1 MRENIYLLIVLL
13 MLGVFL
19 VVFMM
24 ILLNV
29 KNQNKILSQKRKMPE
44 AEIEHQK
51 ALAHTLIISQEAE
64 RKRIGMDLHDEV
76 GTALS
81 ALRMYIEQIFP
92 EEQEYLL
99 ELKKDSK
106 TKIDRIIHNV
116 RRISHN
122 LSPFLKGAYELKDAL
137 EDIINGVNASAGLK
151 ASIDFGNIAD
161 FNSLSEEAQLAL
173 YRVICELI
181 NNTIKHSG
189 ASELNIVFRRASS
202 LFIELT
208 YNDNGIGLT
217 GLKNND
223 KGIGM
228 MNIESRMAMMAAVWK
243 IDKQSNAGFR
253 MDIQI
258 PG

>member
-1 MRENIYLLIVLL
+1 
-13 MLGVFL
+13 
-19 VVFMM
+19 MM

-29 KNQNKILSQKRKMPE
+29 KNQNKILSQKRKMAE

-51 ALAHTLIISQEAE
+51 ALTHTLIVSQEAE

-81 ALRMYIEQIFP
+81 ALRMFIEQMFP

-99 ELKKDSK
+99 ELKKESK
-106 TKIDRIIHNV
+106 IKIDNIVHNV

-137 EDIINGVNASAGLK
+137 EDIVN
-151 ASIDFGNIAD
+151 SIDATAGIKANIDFDDITD
-161 FNSLSEEAQLAL
+161 FNCLNEETQLAL

-181 NNTIKHSG
+181 NNTIKHAV
-189 ASELNIVFRRASS
+189 ASELNIVFRRASA
-202 LFIELT
+202 FIEVVYT
-208 YNDNGIGLT
+208 DNGIGLPVLRSD
-217 GLKNND
+217 GN
-223 KGIGM
+223 GIGM
-228 MNIESRMAMMAAVWK
+228 MNMESRMDMMNAVCK
-243 IDKQSNAGFR
+243 IDRQRISGFR

-258 PG
+258 PF